1 MPEDRTPFDSNPAA
15 PELSDSINYL
25 KEALKH
31 QYNWIGLIGA
41 AAFSLVSLSALPLV
55 LAAGL
60 ELIYLSVIPNS
71 SRFKRFVRSCKY
83 EEEKRRR
90 EQKLSD
96 ILQSLA
102 NSQRTRYNALQSLCE
117 NIRSNYRQLSAT
129 SQMFIG
135 QMQDRLDGLLAA
147 YLRLL
152 SAAQLHKDLL
162 RNTDPT
168 QITRELKQLQG
179 EIDSQPAKVQDINRR
194 RIEILNKRLEKYG
207 KLQENAKVIDA
218 QLAAIEDVLQ
228 LIRDQS
234 VSLRDPQQVSE
245 QLGGLVHEVEQ
256 TEQTVQEVE
265 AIFQLAE
272 PEFANNDLSLAVPS
286 DANTSNRNRIRS

>member
-1 MPEDRTPFDSNPAA
+1 
-15 PELSDSINYL
+15 
-25 KEALKH
+25 
-31 QYNWIGLIGA
+31 
-41 AAFSLVSLSALPLV
+41 
-55 LAAGL
+55 
-60 ELIYLSVIPNS
+60 
-71 SRFKRFVRSCKY
+71 
-83 EEEKRRR
+83 
-90 EQKLSD
+90 
-96 ILQSLA
+96 
-102 NSQRTRYNALQSLCE
+102 
-117 NIRSNYRQLSAT
+117 
-129 SQMFIG
+129 
-135 QMQDRLDGLLAA
+135 MQDRLNGLLGA

-152 SAAQLHKDLL
+152 SAAQLHRDLL
-162 RNTDPT
+162 RNTDSAL
-168 QITRELKQLQG
+168 ITRELKQLQAD
-179 EIDSQPAKVQDINRR
+179 ISSQPAKVQDINRK

-272 PEFANNDLSLAVPS
+272 PEFASQELPGAASS
-286 DANTSNRNRIRS
+286 DPNVSSRSRIRS